1 MTEGHAVTLTED
13 GYQFTPSENGDIHLF
28 AVTETADLRTVLIEE
43 SHPVKAV
50 LSQLGIE
57 DYYLETPLGGS
68 GEIGLHIGQLDA
80 FLDGADRSPYSLT
93 VAEEVKAYI
102 EEDD

>member
-1 MTEGHAVTLTED
+1 MTDCLAVSLTPD
-13 GYQFTPSENGDIHLF
+13 GYEFTDSDKGEIHLF
-28 AVTETADLRTVLIEE
+28 QVTETTNLRTILIEE
-43 SHPVKAV
+43 SSPVKVV
-50 LSQLGIE
+50 LEKVGIE
-57 DYYLETPLGGS
+57 DYYVETPLGGS